1 MYQCTREHVYNK
13 VFNILLGTWAL
24 FQTQGGKVGCL
35 RDDYL
40 LISINSL
47 CMSRIFHT
55 FVQNLEDVTET
66 DVFTNIAYTI
76 T

>member
-1 MYQCTREHVYNK
+1 
-13 VFNILLGTWAL
+13 
-24 FQTQGGKVGCL
+24 
-35 RDDYL
+35 
-40 LISINSL
+40 
-47 CMSRIFHT
+47 MSRIFHT